1 MLRLIRQG
9 LADRPL
15 FLNAWA
21 LVAAF
26 STYFFMYMFRKP
38 FTAASFA
45 VDAETAWDGKS
56 VIVASQIIGY
66 FCSKLIGIRVISQMP
81 ASRRAS
87 ALFSL
92 ILVSHLALLL
102 FAVLPA
108 PWHIVAIFF
117 NGLPLGMVFGLVL
130 GFLEGRRLTEALVA
144 GLCGSFI
151 IAGGY
156 SKTIGQWTLNVLTE
170 SLSLS
175 LASAERWMPFMAA
188 SFFLIPIGVSV
199 WMLAQIPPPSELD
212 EQLRSER
219 RPMSSSDRWR
229 MLQRY
234 GIGMMGVAVF
244 YLVTT
249 ILRSLRDDFAPQILS
264 GMGATI
270 KASDYAWIDTQV
282 AVFVLAISGG
292 TAFLRS
298 NRLALQASLVISLLG
313 FTLIAVALVASDWLS
328 PVQFMVVIG
337 AGLYLPYLAVHTTVF
352 ERLIALTR
360 DRGNIGYLMY
370 VVDSIGYMGY
380 VVILFLPKDVLL
392 GSLSADAQF
401 YSSFRGYCWYG
412 LIFGCSATLV
422 ALVHFSVLRS
432 DRLEQAS

>member
-1 MLRLIRQG
+1 MLRLIRHG

-15 FLNAWA
+15 FLNIWA
-21 LVAAF
+21 LTAAF

-38 FTAASFA
+38 FTAAAFA
-45 VDAETAWDGKS
+45 VDAETTWDGKS

-66 FCSKLIGIRVISQMP
+66 FCSKLIGIQVISQMP
-81 ASRRAS
+81 AKRRAS
-87 ALFSL
+87 ALFFL
-92 ILVSHLALLL
+92 ILLSHFALLL

-108 PWHIVAIFF
+108 PWHIVAIFL

-156 SKTIGQWTLNVLTE
+156 SKTIGQWTLDVLTE

-175 LASAERWMPFMAA
+175 LASAERWMPFITA
-188 SFFLIPIGVSV
+188 SFFLVPIGVSV

-219 RPMSSSDRWR
+219 SPMTNSDRWR
-229 MLQRY
+229 MLKRY
-234 GIGMMGVAVF
+234 GIGMIGVAAF

-270 KASDYAWIDTQV
+270 RASDYAWIDTQV
-282 AVFVLAISGG
+282 AVVVLAVSGA
-292 TAFLRS
+292 TALIRN
-298 NRLALQASLVISLLG
+298 NRLALQLSLAISLLG
-313 FTLIAVALVASDWLS
+313 FALLAVALTASDWLS
-328 PVQFMVVIG
+328 PVQFMVMIG

-360 DRGNIGYLMY
+360 DRGNMGYLMY
-370 VVDSIGYMGY
+370 VVDSIGYLGY
-380 VVILFLPKDVLL
+380 IVILFLPKDVLL
-392 GSLSADAQF
+392 GDLSADTQF
-401 YSSFRGYCWYG
+401 YSSFRGYVWVG
-412 LIFGCSATLV
+412 STLGCLMTLV
-422 ALVHFSVLRS
+422 AMAHFSFMRS
-432 DRLEQAS
+432 DPYRKA